1 MTPTIAYLAEGKL
14 YMKRGDAAPRLIDSP
29 FVQQMLDRIQRSRER
44 HDWKSQGTAWQV
56 GAGGF
61 GGFMGGR
68 GTVPAEVRR
77 VRFSGL
83 TRGNKPGEL
92 LYALDTDHVGG
103 LFVYDTSAQSERRLY
118 HRNQFRAANLSRHP
132 KDDTL
137 AVSLR
142 SDDGSAHIAVMEQDG
157 RGLKE
162 ITEGDVIDEA
172 PAWSPGDGKVIVYQS
187 SGIGRNAHG
196 FMVAQGPYSP
206 PESAETRMGSWS
218 RRGRMRFRSSTLTAA
233 S

>member
-1 MTPTIAYLAEGKL
+1 MDIVMTPTIAYLAEGKL
-14 YMKRGDAAPRLIDSP
+14 YMKPGVAPPKLIDSP

-44 HDWKSQGTAWQV
+44 HDWKSQGMAWQV

-68 GTVPAEVRR
+68 PNVPAEVRR

-118 HRNQFRAANLSRHP
+118 HR
-132 KDDTL
+132 KDRKSTRL
-137 AVSLR
+137 N
-142 SDDGSAHIAVMEQDG
+142 
-157 RGLKE
+157 
-162 ITEGDVIDEA
+162 
-172 PAWSPGDGKVIVYQS
+172 S
-187 SGIGRNAHG
+187 SH
-196 FMVAQGPYSP
+196 
-206 PESAETRMGSWS
+206 
-218 RRGRMRFRSSTLTAA
+218 
-233 S
+233 